1 MIACNKVKIG
11 GFPGTIRTNDG
22 VDISLLN
29 FEGDMIDRPEFSKFF
44 GYPLSLK
51 KHAIFPL
58 ID

>member
-1 MIACNKVKIG
+1 MIACDEIKIG
-11 GFPGTIRTNDG
+11 GFPGSIRTNDG

-29 FEGDMIDRPEFSKFF
+29 FKGDIIDRPEFSKFF

-51 KHAIFPL
+51 KHTIFPP